1 MCVII
6 IMPIGQRGMNMKTNN
21 NIINELQNMDGAELL
36 DTSVA
41 VLVKLRKIYHGDN
54 ETQSHINFIL
64 DKLYNIKF

>member
-1 MCVII
+1 
-6 IMPIGQRGMNMKTNN
+6 MKINN
-21 NIINELQNMDGAELL
+21 NIINELKNMDGAELL

-41 VLVKLRKIYHGDN
+41 VLVKLRGIYHGDN